1 MGGIEENMVKKIVTF
16 MSVIVLSGAVAGFA
30 QEKPAP
36 KTVAKSATAK
46 AAPVPEPQPQP
57 VNIKVEIAITDQV
70 GPGEPTRK
78 TVSMIVN
85 DRHSN
90 SIRSSGSF
98 RVSPNSLTR
107 NVTLNVDAWPTI
119 LTKENN
125 RISLN
130 LGLEYLPK
138 SPAATDL
145 EPGSS
150 SLNERIVVLL
160 DSGKPVVVSQA
171 ADPVSDRKITVE
183 VTATIIK

>member
-1 MGGIEENMVKKIVTF
+1 MVKKIVTL
-16 MSVIVLSGAVAGFA
+16 MSVIVLSGAVAGYA
-30 QEKPAP
+30 QEKPPVKGA
-36 KTVAKSATAK
+36 TVK
-46 AAPVPEPQPQP
+46 AAPAPEPAPQP
-57 VNIKVEIAITDQV
+57 VNIKVEIAITDQI

-85 DRHSN
+85 DRQSN

-98 RVSPNSLTR
+98 RSPGSSVTHG
-107 NVTLNVDAWPTI
+107 VTLNVDARPTI

-138 SPAATDL
+138 SPAATEL